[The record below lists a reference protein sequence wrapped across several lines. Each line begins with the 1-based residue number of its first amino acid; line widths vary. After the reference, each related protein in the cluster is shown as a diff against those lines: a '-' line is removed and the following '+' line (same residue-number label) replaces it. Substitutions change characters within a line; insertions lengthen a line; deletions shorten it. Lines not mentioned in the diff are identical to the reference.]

1 MVRFRT
7 LRQTQGV
14 SGNLT
19 SRRSPGPRA
28 EAAMPARTMAGLGQ
42 ASCLGG
48 WDERAGAALA
58 SLFNHPQVPPLGSRA
73 PRGGV

>member
-28 EAAMPARTMAGLGQ
+28 EAAMPAHTMVGLGQ
-42 ASCLGG
+42 ASCLGD
-48 WDERAGAALA
+48 WDERAGAALD